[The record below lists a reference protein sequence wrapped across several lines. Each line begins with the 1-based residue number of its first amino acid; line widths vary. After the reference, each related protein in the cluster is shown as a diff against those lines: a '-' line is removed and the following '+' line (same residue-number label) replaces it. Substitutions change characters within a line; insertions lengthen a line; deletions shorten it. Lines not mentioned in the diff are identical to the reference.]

1 MLLKPS
7 ANLDPYEPTK
17 EYPLFLQPDRK
28 LTPADLLAVFKD
40 YYAGTELDEYGAQD
54 AAYPT
59 LVDPVTGHYRLAPV
73 WCRSR
78 IIGCPQAVTTW
89 VTQSRDWLPDPIGG
103 LLWGGLAA
111 GATSPHIPWYACN
124 LRTPPE
130 YQIGDAGDNSV
141 YLPDSAYWLFENI
154 GNLMGLFYQGTVDV
168 VKPVWQAFDERSFTA
183 QAAVEE
189 TALRLHAQSAA
200 EAAEYL
206 TTYANGLAVEAL
218 QVGRDMLGK
227 IFTRIAL
234 VNNPQTS
241 RGYEDP
247 KTWKGSGAIY

>member
-1 MLLKPS
+1 MTRTTICVTRISSPSRASMGCGIRRPGRSTLARAYATADLNRPRADLPQPYYSLHRIWRGNMLLKPS

-124 LRTPPE
+124 LAHAPGVPDRRRGRQQRLP
-130 YQIGDAGDNSV
+130 AG
-141 YLPDSAYWLFENI
+141 L
-154 GNLMGLFYQGTVDV
+154 GLL
-168 VKPVWQAFDERSFTA
+168 
-183 QAAVEE
+183 
-189 TALRLHAQSAA
+189 ALREHRQPDGPL
-200 EAAEYL
+200 L
-206 TTYANGLAVEAL
+206 
-218 QVGRDMLGK
+218 
-227 IFTRIAL
+227 
-234 VNNPQTS
+234 S
-241 RGYEDP
+241 RHR
-247 KTWKGSGAIY
+247 